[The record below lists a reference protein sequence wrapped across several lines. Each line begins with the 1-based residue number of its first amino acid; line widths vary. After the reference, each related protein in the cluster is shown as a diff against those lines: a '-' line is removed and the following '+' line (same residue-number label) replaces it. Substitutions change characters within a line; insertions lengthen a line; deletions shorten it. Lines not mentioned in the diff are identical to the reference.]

1 MHTCSHN
8 IYVIITVRVLAQNH
22 KSQDNSTNN
31 SNQTGFI
38 FEHIILIH
46 ILSNW

>member
-1 MHTCSHN
+1 MHTRS
-8 IYVIITVRVLAQNH
+8 YKSVIITVRVLAHNH

-38 FEHIILIH
+38 FEYIILIH
-46 ILSNW
+46 IFKQ